1 MSDDK
6 RYPLWLHHPNE
17 QPAILSDDYENGPRP
32 PLSYAAKPGR
42 PRICPPVQ
50 VNNRDQEAYY
60 VSRGYLPGNS
70 TLPAYITAHQAAE
83 EEKAQRREEPD
94 IREYPKWVHTAEG
107 SVIAKDAAHEAEI
120 LARGSSKNEPVERKA
135 KRAERKAAPDYGVAQ
150 PRAKRPSDQ
159 KFGAASQARWAAI
172 AEAKALGIPA
182 DKNWRMADV
191 QRAIA
196 ERQQQVA

>member
-32 PLSYAAKPGR
+32 PLAYAAKPGR

-70 TLPAYITAHQAAE
+70 TLPAYITAHQAVQE
-83 EEKAQRREEPD
+83 ERLQRREEPD

-107 SVIAKDAAHEAEI
+107 SVIAKDAAAEAAI

-150 PRAKRPSDQ
+150 PKRKHDGAKFSAGPKR
-159 KFGAASQARWAAI
+159 RWDAI

-182 DKNWRMADV
+182 DKTWKLADV
-191 QRAIA
+191 QRALA
-196 ERQQQVA
+196 ERHQQVA